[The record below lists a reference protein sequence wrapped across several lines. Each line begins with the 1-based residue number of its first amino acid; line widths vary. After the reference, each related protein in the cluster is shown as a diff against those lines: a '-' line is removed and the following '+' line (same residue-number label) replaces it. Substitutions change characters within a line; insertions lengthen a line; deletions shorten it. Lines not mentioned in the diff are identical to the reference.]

1 MPELP
6 EVETIRQGLSHR
18 LIQRALTGV
27 TIRRTDLRWPIPE
40 KKLVELL
47 PGNRIIAVGRRAK
60 YLLLETLAGTV
71 IFHLGMSGV
80 LRVVPADSEVQQHDH
95 VDFQLDDGHCLRLT
109 DPRRFGAIL
118 WGGLN
123 PLDHPAL
130 AKLGPEPLEES
141 FDGFALHAVTRGRR
155 RPIKTLLMD
164 GRVVSG
170 IGNIYA
176 VESLFMARIHPAC
189 PGERLTV
196 QDCHHLVAAIKDR
209 LTTAITQ
216 GGTTLRDFRNSDGK
230 PGYFQQS
237 LQMYGRDGHPCRVCS
252 HTIAS
257 LRMGGRSSPFC
268 PACQMGP

>member
-18 LIQRALTGV
+18 LIQRTVTGII
-27 TIRRTDLRWPIPE
+27 IRRTDLRWPIPGKE
-40 KKLVELL
+40 LIALL
-47 PGNRIIAVGRRAK
+47 PGHVIIAVGRRAK

-118 WGGLN
+118 WGGLR

-130 AKLGPEPLEES
+130 AELGPEPLEEG
-141 FDGFALHAVTRGRR
+141 FDGFALHAVIRGRR

-196 QDCHHLVAAIKDR
+196 QECHRLVAAIKDR

-237 LQMYGRDGHPCRVCS
+237 LQVYGRDGHPCRVCS

-257 LRMGGRSSPFC
+257 LRLGGRSSPFC
-268 PACQMGP
+268 PTCQTGP